1 MVTIIFMVRYH
12 LITTEDMNNRCSG
25 KTVFDDLE
33 SVFEDLQFGKPP
45 DEFAEVIFLPKLTHE
60 ELSLVERKDLSYMK
74 SFLIG
79 ERADV
84 PVAKMKLSESDS
96 KFVFAFANRET
107 YSIEF

>member
-1 MVTIIFMVRYH
+1 MITIIFMVRYH
-12 LITTEDMNNRCSG
+12 LITTEDMNSRCSG

-33 SVFEDLQFGKPP
+33 SVFEDLQFGKTP
-45 DEFAEVIFLPKLTHE
+45 DRFAEAIFLPKLTLQ
-60 ELSLVERKDLSYMK
+60 ELTLVERKDLSYMK

-107 YSIEF
+107 YLIDF

>member
-1 MVTIIFMVRYH
+1 MVTTIFMVRYH

-33 SVFEDLQFGKPP
+33 SVFEDIQFGKTP
-45 DEFAEVIFLPKLTHE
+45 DEFAEVIFLQKLTNE
-60 ELSLVERKDLSYMK
+60 ELSLVERKNLSYMK

-107 YSIEF
+107 YSNF